1 MIAATSSQV
10 NQEIY
15 SEEDLLAI
23 DSSPEEVID
32 QLAVESYSDGQG
44 TVVLPP
50 PSFNPIAIGKLGCLS
65 SLYFFR
71 HIIHRLRQPV
81 KI

>member
-1 MIAATSSQV
+1 MFSRIGCQV

-32 QLAVESYSDGQG
+32 QVAVETVSDNKG
-44 TVVLPP
+44 TIVLPP
-50 PSFNPIAIGKLGCLS
+50 PSFRPDSN
-65 SLYFFR
+65 
-71 HIIHRLRQPV
+71 IIS
-81 KI
+81 

>member
-1 MIAATSSQV
+1 M

-50 PSFNPIAIGKLGCLS
+50 PSFNPIGKLGCLS
-65 SLYFFR
+65 PPYLFF
-71 HIIHRLRQPV
+71 
-81 KI
+81 

>member
-10 NQEIY
+10 NHEIY

-32 QLAVESYSDGQG
+32 QLAVESYSDEQG

-50 PSFNPIAIGKLGCLS
+50 PFFDPTGKQTVRS
-65 SLYFFR
+65 ELY
-71 HIIHRLRQPV
+71 I
-81 KI
+81 